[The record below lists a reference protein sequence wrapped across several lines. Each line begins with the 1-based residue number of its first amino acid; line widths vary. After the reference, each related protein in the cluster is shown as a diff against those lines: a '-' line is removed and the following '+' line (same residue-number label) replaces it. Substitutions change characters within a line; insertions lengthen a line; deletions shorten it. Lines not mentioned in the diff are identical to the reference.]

1 MILAVKDLSAGYGQT
16 PVLRKMTL
24 SLGVGEILGVVGHNG
39 MGKTTLLRALM
50 GILAAAGGSIVFSGD
65 EIASLPAHRRSNL
78 GIGYV
83 AQGERGFPGLT
94 VAENLKLAS
103 LVPARTKPM
112 SVAEAIELFPQIA
125 GLMDRPSSVLSGGER
140 QLLAIVRA
148 CVRAPRLLLLDELT
162 EGVQPSRVDEIADR
176 LRYLHKRNG
185 TSMMIVD
192 QELPFVASLATRVL
206 VMQKGEV
213 VREIRPDD
221 LSDPHVLGGFDGN

>member
-16 PVLRKMTL
+16 PVFRKMTL

-94 VAENLKLAS
+94 VA
-103 LVPARTKPM
+103 
-112 SVAEAIELFPQIA
+112 
-125 GLMDRPSSVLSGGER
+125 
-140 QLLAIVRA
+140 
-148 CVRAPRLLLLDELT
+148 
-162 EGVQPSRVDEIADR
+162 
-176 LRYLHKRNG
+176 
-185 TSMMIVD
+185 
-192 QELPFVASLATRVL
+192 
-206 VMQKGEV
+206 
-213 VREIRPDD
+213 
-221 LSDPHVLGGFDGN
+221 